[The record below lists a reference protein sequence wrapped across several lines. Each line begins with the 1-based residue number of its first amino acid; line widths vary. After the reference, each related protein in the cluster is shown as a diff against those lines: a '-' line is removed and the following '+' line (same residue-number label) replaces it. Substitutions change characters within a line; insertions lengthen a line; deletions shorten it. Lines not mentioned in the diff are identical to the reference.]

1 MINKLIIQTSIEEK
15 DGYDILKLAIISDE
29 DETICNMNYRI
40 EDGKIKSTNINDPEG
55 FYEDSSEE
63 IKNAINEFFE
73 NLDVPTLINM
83 YQTTLKDGSQTY
95 SYDFDGDDTNIELSD
110 TSIAISVLTDSVD
123 KLNDTMTEIK
133 NILQDYLHSY
143 REANNIKKE

>member
-143 REANNIKKE
+143 REANNL

>member
-15 DGYDILKLAIISDE
+15 DGYDILKLTIISDE

-123 KLNDTMTEIK
+123 KLNDTMAEIK

-143 REANNIKKE
+143 REANNL

>member
-73 NLDVPTLINM
+73 NLDVPTLINI

-143 REANNIKKE
+143 REANNL

>member
-15 DGYDILKLAIISDE
+15 DGYDILKLTLIADE

-123 KLNDTMTEIK
+123 KLNDTMAEIK

-143 REANNIKKE
+143 REANNL